1 MARRTRTAEQLT
13 VRIFAVLLSLCG
25 LAGCVTTTIQE
36 VRQARTGLAASDSV
50 VVLGRHHKGGEAVE
64 AGFVQCVSNHLDGGK
79 VAIVAEKDFVDAL
92 FPWFEPRTAPLDTS
106 ELPSIVQRPLLAE
119 KLSSIGVRYVVWVD
133 GSTKRTDSSGTMS
146 CTIATAGIPACFGFL
161 SWENT
166 SAYEAQIWD
175 IREGTQVGKVS
186 SDAVGTSFVPAVI
199 APVPFIARVQSS
211 ACSSL
216 ADELKKFMTG
226 ES

>member
-1 MARRTRTAEQLT
+1 MVGRAHGGSELS
-13 VRIFAVLLSLCG
+13 VRLLALLLAVSGLC
-25 LAGCVTTTIQE
+25 GCVTTTIQQ
-36 VRQARTGLAASDSV
+36 VRQARTSIEANDSV
-50 VVLGRHHKGGEAVE
+50 VILGRHQKGGESVE
-64 AGFVQCVSNHLDGGK
+64 AGFVQCVSSHLNGGK
-79 VAIVAEKDFVDAL
+79 LAIVSEKDFVDAL
-92 FPWFEPRTAPLDTS
+92 FPYFEPRTAPMETS
-106 ELPSIVQRPLLAE
+106 DLPAIIQHPLLAE
-119 KLSSIGVRYVVWVD
+119 KLASIGVHYVIWVD
-133 GSTKRTDSSGTMS
+133 GTTRRTDSSGTMS

-199 APVPFIARVQSS
+199 APIPFIARVQSG

-216 ADELKKFMTG
+216 ADELKRFISG

>member
-1 MARRTRTAEQLT
+1 VAGRARGEQLSI
-13 VRIFAVLLSLCG
+13 RLLAILSSLLA

-36 VRQARTGLAASDSV
+36 VRQAHTGIAANDSV
-50 VVLGRHHKGGEAVE
+50 VILGRHQKGGETVE
-64 AGFVQCVSNHLDGGK
+64 AGFVQCVSGHLNGGK
-79 VAIVAEKDFVDAL
+79 LAIVSEKDFVDAL
-92 FPWFEPRTAPLDTS
+92 FPWFEPRTAPMETS
-106 ELPSIVQRPLLAE
+106 DLPAIIRHPMFAD
-119 KLSSIGVRYVVWVD
+119 KLKSIGVRYIVWVD
-133 GSTKRTDSSGTMS
+133 GSTRRTDSSGSMS

-161 SWENT
+161 SWENN
-166 SAYEAQIWD
+166 SSYEAQIWD

-199 APVPFIARVQSS
+199 APVPFIARVQSG

-216 ADELKKFMTG
+216 ADELQKFISG